1 MDFEACHLDRIQ
13 LQEAIQD
20 VFGADY
26 VVRHVERMHGGAQK
40 VVYRI
45 SCSNGFACIL
55 YVWDLG
61 MNYFQEDIVNGGLHQ
76 ASYGSDRFE
85 TNNKL
90 LTEHGIRTPALYSLC
105 RDRQLC
111 PYDFALVEYID
122 GLKAE
127 DYFQSGRASLQDK
140 VFEQLGDMLRTMHGL
155 RRPGYGAADKP
166 EPAPNYCHQ
175 LQLDN
180 GKVQLAYAAQ
190 HMETIGREQDQLLYK
205 MDELASRI
213 RPRRQFGLIHGELG
227 PDHVLV
233 NGQLEPYL
241 IDIEGAMF
249 FDIEQEHSFL
259 ELRFGEFYRY
269 LKRDDLDM
277 DRMTFYRYHHHI
289 SLTSG
294 GLKLLHRG
302 FPNRQFAEQLA
313 AYHARCAL
321 SFIDRK

>member
-1 MDFEACHLDRIQ
+1 MH
-13 LQEAIQD
+13 D

-45 SCSNGFACIL
+45 ICSNGFTCIL

-90 LTEHGIRTPALYSLC
+90 LTELGIRTPALYEFS
-105 RDRQLC
+105 RDRLLC
-111 PYDFALVEYID
+111 PYDYALVEYVD

-127 DYFQSGRASLQDK
+127 VYFQPAQASLQDK

-166 EPAPNYCHQ
+166 EPAPKYCHH
-175 LQLDN
+175 

-205 MDELASRI
+205 LDELASRI

-259 ELRFGEFYRY
+259 ELRFGDYYRY
-269 LKRDDLDM
+269 LKRDDLDQ
-277 DRMTFYRYHHHI
+277 DRMIFYRYHHHI